1 MMEVMKNAEI
11 AEIFEEIA
19 DMLEFLGDNPF
30 RIRAYRNAARALF
43 DLEDPVEEVAKGGV
57 EALERIPGIGHD
69 LALKILEYLETGK
82 VKKHE
87 ELKAKVPRGVLEVMR
102 VPGVGPKTAKLLYEK
117 LGVDSLEAFRKAL
130 LSGEVLKLPGFGEK
144 KRERL
149 LKNLDLVEAA
159 SKRWPLGAVLYEARE
174 LLRLLKEL
182 PEVEAAEIAGS
193 ARRYKETVGDLDFL
207 AATREGA
214 KVAEAFTKLAPVK
227 AVYALGPGKATVY
240 ISPGIQVDLK
250 IVPPESFGAGLQYF
264 TGSKAH
270 DIHLRRIAQQMG
282 LKLNEYGVWRG
293 EERIAGATE
302 EEVYAALGM
311 DWIPPPMR
319 EDLGEIELAQ
329 KHALPR
335 LVTLEA
341 IRGDLQV
348 HSKWSDGKHTLEE
361 LARFAAELG
370 YEYLAVTDHSPAVRV
385 AGGVPPEKM
394 KERIAEIQRVNEKTG
409 GKPYL
414 IAGAEVDILPDGS
427 LDYPDEVL
435 AELELV
441 LVSIHSRFSMDEEAM
456 TKRILR
462 AIENPYVH
470 VLAHP
475 TARLIGRRAPIK
487 ADWER
492 IFARMK
498 ELGKAVEID
507 GYYDRMDLPDVLA
520 RRARELGLPFTLS
533 TDAHQKD
540 HLRFMELAVGNA
552 QRAWLGP
559 GQVLNTRPLK
569 ELLAWA
575 KALRE

>member
-1 MMEVMKNAEI
+1 MEAMKNAEI

-43 DLEDPVEEVAKGGV
+43 DLEDPVEEVAKGGI
-57 EALERIPGIGHD
+57 EALEEIPGIGHD
-69 LALKILEYLETGK
+69 LALKILEYLKTGK
-82 VKKHE
+82 VRKHE

-102 VPGVGPKTAKLLYEK
+102 VPGVGAKTAKLLYEK
-117 LGVDSLEAFRKAL
+117 LGVDSLEALRKVL
-130 LSGEVLKLPGFGEK
+130 ESGAVLRLPGFGER

-159 SKRWPLGAVLYEARE
+159 SKRWPLGAVLDEARE

-182 PEVEAAEIAGS
+182 PEVEDAAIAGS

-240 ISPGIQVDLK
+240 IRPGIQVDLK

-270 DIHLRRIAQQMG
+270 GIHLRRIAQQMG

-293 EERIAGATE
+293 EEQIAGATE

-329 KHALPR
+329 QHALPR
-335 LVTLEA
+335 LVTLEE

-348 HSKWSDGKHTLEE
+348 HSKWSDGKHSLEE
-361 LARFAAELG
+361 LARFAAEMG
-370 YEYLAVTDHSPAVRV
+370 YAYLAVTDHSPAVRV

-394 KERIAEIQRVNEKTG
+394 KERIAEIRRVNEKTG
-409 GKPYL
+409 GRPYL

-456 TKRILR
+456 TRRILR
-462 AIENPYVH
+462 AIEHPYVH

-475 TARLIGRRAPIK
+475 TARLIGKRAPVK
-487 ADWER
+487 ADWEK

-520 RRARELGLPFTLS
+520 RRAREYGLMFTLS

-559 GQVLNTRPLK
+559 EQVLNTFPLEK
-569 ELLAWA
+569 LLQWA
-575 KALRE
+575 KDVRKG

>member
-1 MMEVMKNAEI
+1 M
-11 AEIFEEIA
+11 
-19 DMLEFLGDNPF
+19 
-30 RIRAYRNAARALF
+30 
-43 DLEDPVEEVAKGGV
+43 
-57 EALERIPGIGHD
+57 
-69 LALKILEYLETGK
+69 
-82 VKKHE
+82 
-87 ELKAKVPRGVLEVMR
+87 
-102 VPGVGPKTAKLLYEK
+102 
-117 LGVDSLEAFRKAL
+117 
-130 LSGEVLKLPGFGEK
+130 
-144 KRERL
+144 
-149 LKNLDLVEAA
+149 
-159 SKRWPLGAVLYEARE
+159 
-174 LLRLLKEL
+174 
-182 PEVEAAEIAGS
+182 
-193 ARRYKETVGDLDFL
+193 
-207 AATREGA
+207 
-214 KVAEAFTKLAPVK
+214 
-227 AVYALGPGKATVY
+227 
-240 ISPGIQVDLK
+240 
-250 IVPPESFGAGLQYF
+250 
-264 TGSKAH
+264 
-270 DIHLRRIAQQMG
+270 
-282 LKLNEYGVWRG
+282 
-293 EERIAGATE
+293 
-302 EEVYAALGM
+302 
-311 DWIPPPMR
+311 
-319 EDLGEIELAQ
+319 
-329 KHALPR
+329 
-335 LVTLEA
+335 TLEE

-487 ADWER
+487 ADWEK

-520 RRARELGLPFTLS
+520 RRARELGLPFALS

-559 GQVLNTRPLK
+559 EQVLNTRPLK
-569 ELLAWA
+569 ELLNWA
-575 KALRE
+575 REVRKG

>member
-1 MMEVMKNAEI
+1 MEGMKNAEI
-11 AEIFEEIA
+11 ARIFEEIA
-19 DMLEFLGDNPF
+19 DMSEFLGDNPF
-30 RIRAYRNAARALF
+30 RVRAYRNAARALA
-43 DLEDPVEEVAKGGV
+43 DLEDPIEEVAEGGV
-57 EALERIPGIGHD
+57 EALEQIPGIGHE
-69 LALKILEYLETGK
+69 LAVKILDYLRTGR

-87 ELKAKVPRGVLEVMR
+87 ELRAKVPPGVLEVMR
-102 VPGVGPKTAKLLYEK
+102 VPGVGPKTAKLLYEA
-117 LGVDSLEAFRKAL
+117 LGVDSLAAFRKAL
-130 LSGEVLKLPGFGEK
+130 ESGEVLKLPGFGEK
-144 KRERL
+144 KRQRL

-159 SKRWPLGAVLYEARE
+159 SKRWPLGAVLYQARE
-174 LLRLLKEL
+174 LLQLLREL

-214 KVAEAFTKLAPVK
+214 KVAEAFTRLAPVK

-240 ISPGIQVDLK
+240 IGPGIQVDLK
-250 IVPPESFGAGLQYF
+250 IVPPESWGAGLQYF

-270 DIHLRRIAQQMG
+270 DIHLRRIAQQRG

-293 EERIAGATE
+293 KERIAGARE

-319 EDLGEIELAQ
+319 EDLGEIELAE

-335 LVTLEA
+335 LVRLEE

-348 HSKWSDGKHTLEE
+348 HSKWSDGKHTLRE
-361 LARFAAELG
+361 LAHFAAEMG
-370 YEYLAVTDHSPAVRV
+370 YAYLAVTDHSPAVRV
-385 AGGVPPEKM
+385 AGGVPPERM
-394 KERIAEIQRVNEKTG
+394 KDRIAEIRRVNEETG
-409 GKPYL
+409 GRPYL
-414 IAGAEVDILPDGS
+414 IAGAEVDILPDGR
-427 LDYPDEVL
+427 LDYPDAVL
-435 AELELV
+435 KELELV

-456 TKRILR
+456 TRRILR

-475 TARLIGRRAPIK
+475 TARLIGKRAPVK

-492 IFARMK
+492 IFSRMK

-507 GYYDRMDLPDVLA
+507 GYYDRMDLPDTLA
-520 RRARELGLPFTLS
+520 RRARELGLLFALS

-559 GQVLNTRPLK
+559 EQVLNTRSLP
-569 ELLAWA
+569 ELLDWA
-575 KALRE
+575 RALRGG

>member
-1 MMEVMKNAEI
+1 MKNAEI
-11 AEIFEEIA
+11 AGIFEEMA

-30 RIRAYRNAARALF
+30 RVRAYRNAARALF
-43 DLEDPVEEVAKGGV
+43 DLEDPIEEIAKGGV
-57 EALERIPGIGHD
+57 DELAKIPGIGKD
-69 LALKILEYLETGK
+69 LAKKILEYLETGK
-82 VKKHE
+82 IEKYE
-87 ELKAKVPRGVLEVMR
+87 ELKAQVPKGVLEVMR
-102 VPGVGPKTAKLLYEK
+102 VPGVGPKTARLLYEE
-117 LGVDSLEAFRKAL
+117 LGVDSLEAFKRAL
-130 LSGEVLKLPGFGEK
+130 ETGEVLKLPGFGEK

-149 LKNLDLVEAA
+149 LKNLELVETA

-174 LLRLLKEL
+174 LLKALKAL
-182 PEVEAAEIAGS
+182 PEVEDAEIAGS

-250 IVPPESFGAGLQYF
+250 IVPPESWGAGLQYF

-270 DIHLRRIAQQMG
+270 GIHLRKIAQQMG

-293 EERIAGATE
+293 EEKIAGRTE

-319 EDLGEIELAQ
+319 EDLGEIELAME
-329 KHALPR
+329 HRLPK
-335 LVTLEA
+335 LVELKE

-361 LARFAAELG
+361 LARFAAEMG

-394 KERIAEIQRVNEKTG
+394 KERIAEIRRVNEKTG
-409 GKPYL
+409 GRPYL
-414 IAGAEVDILPDGS
+414 IAGAEVDILADGS

-435 AELELV
+435 KELELV
-441 LVSIHSRFSMDEEAM
+441 LISIHSRFSMDEESM
-456 TKRILR
+456 TRRILK
-462 AIENPYVH
+462 ALENPYVH
-470 VLAHP
+470 IFAHP
-475 TARLIGRRAPIK
+475 TARLIGKRPPVK
-487 ADWER
+487 ADWEK

-498 ELGKAVEID
+498 ALGKAIEID

-520 RRARELGLPFTLS
+520 RRAREYGLMFSLS

-552 QRAWLGP
+552 QRAWLTP
-559 GQVLNTRPLK
+559 EQVLNTRPLK
-569 ELLAWA
+569 ELLDWA
-575 KALRE
+575 QQVRAG